1 MEEIWK
7 DIKGFEG
14 KYQVSN
20 LGNVKSLNYRGHGY
34 EKNLTPK
41 INNNGYAWYLLSKE
55 NKTYPM
61 LLHRLVAEAFIEN
74 LNKLPEV
81 NHKDENPLNNNADNL
96 EWCTRKYNATYSMDR
111 HPERYIQCK
120 KVLRDENC
128 NKIINKKFKPRKSK
142 HYNKKI
148 NQFELTGKFVRS
160 WENQRQIYNETGFFP
175 DSIRKCCEGKR
186 KTAHGYKWEY
196 A

>member
-20 LGNVKSLNYRGHGY
+20 FGNVRSLNYRGHGY

-41 INNNGYAWYLLSKE
+41 TNNNGYIWYLLSKE
-55 NKTYPM
+55 RKTYPM
-61 LLHRLVAEAFIEN
+61 LSHRLVAEVFIEN
-74 LNKLPEV
+74 PNSLPEV
-81 NHKDENPLNNNADNL
+81 NHKDENPKNNHVDNL
-96 EWCTRKYNATYSMDR
+96 EWCTRKYNAVYSMER
-111 HPERYIQCK
+111 HPKRY
-120 KVLRDENC
+120 ENC
-128 NKIINKKFKPRKSK
+128 KRTNKEFKPRISK
-142 HYNKKI
+142 HYYRKI
-148 NQFELTGKFVRS
+148 NQLELSGEFVKQ
-160 WENQRQIYNETGFFP
+160 WDNQRQIYNETGFFP